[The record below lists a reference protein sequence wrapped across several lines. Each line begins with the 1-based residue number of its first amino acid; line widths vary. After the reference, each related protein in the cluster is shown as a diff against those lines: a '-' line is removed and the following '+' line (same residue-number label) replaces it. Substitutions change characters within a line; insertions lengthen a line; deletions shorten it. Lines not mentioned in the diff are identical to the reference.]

1 MITTIK
7 GFTLIEVLVAVFI
20 IAVSLIG
27 LAIGFSNGFAWM
39 EEMEETSVAN
49 HIAQE
54 KMEELRGGV
63 REIPDPNSSTTIL
76 ENPYENPYEITIAAT
91 QVQPA
96 LTQVT
101 VTVSWNSHSGKALS
115 RSLVTYFTENG
126 ITKK

>member
-1 MITTIK
+1 MITTTK

-27 LAIGFSNGFAWM
+27 LVIGFSNGFAWM

-63 REIPDPNSSTTIL
+63 REIPDPNSSTTII
-76 ENPYENPYEITIAAT
+76 ENPYEITIAAT

>member
-1 MITTIK
+1 MITTTK

-20 IAVSLIG
+20 IAISLIG

-39 EEMEETSVAN
+39 KEMEETSVAN

-63 REIPDPNSSTTIL
+63 REIPDPSSSTTIL
-76 ENPYENPYEITIAAT
+76 ENPYEITIAAT